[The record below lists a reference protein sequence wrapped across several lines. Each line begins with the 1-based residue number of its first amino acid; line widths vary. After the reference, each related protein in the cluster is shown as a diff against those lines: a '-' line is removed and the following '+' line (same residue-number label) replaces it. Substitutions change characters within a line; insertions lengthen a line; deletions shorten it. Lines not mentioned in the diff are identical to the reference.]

1 MTENRYRIDTDCIID
16 QKTGEILTLRKAVN
30 QLNRQDGIIEAKKE
44 AVQFHVDG
52 YNQVIQTIKEAY
64 ESERTQIG
72 KNVLK
77 QLLEAIQ

>member
-30 QLNRQDGIIEAKKE
+30 RLNRQDEIIEAKKE

-52 YNQVIQTIKEAY
+52 YNQVIQTITEAY
-64 ESERTQIG
+64 KTERTQIG
-72 KNVLK
+72 KNTLK
-77 QLLEAIQ
+77 QLLQSLE

>member
-16 QKTGEILTLRKAVN
+16 QKTGEILTLRKVVN
-30 QLNRQDGIIEAKKE
+30 RLNRQDVIIKAERE

-64 ESERTQIG
+64 ETERTQIG
-72 KNVLK
+72 RNVLR

>member
-1 MTENRYRIDTDCIID
+1 MTENRYRIDTSCIID

-30 QLNRQDGIIEAKKE
+30 RLNRQDVIIKAERE

-72 KNVLK
+72 RNVLK
-77 QLLEAIQ
+77 QLWEAIQ